1 MNYLDLPHQLAV
13 AEDCGRLAAD
23 GRNDGAIERLTS
35 VLRYVVGVNNG
46 RVHDSFVNRE
56 LR

>member
-35 VLRYVVGVNNG
+35 GERAG
-46 RVHDSFVNRE
+46 RTQRRRLTGS
-56 LR
+56 LG